1 MRTCSALSLESTCEL
16 CAQPGLC
23 SAAVCSTALTVSGSQ
38 LPSPSLLG
46 SSTAGR
52 GGGSASA
59 ERGRHARDHAVTPNA
74 AGVRAVRGARDTHVP
89 FEPTSHTCTCIMQ
102 NIREL
107 CLRAQ
112 SQTNTHTQH
121 STRGGRARVSAT
133 QAAGWGSTEGWGSTG
148 FHGAKIC
155 NARHPRFGEASSAA
169 LTGRPSAT
177 P

>member
-1 MRTCSALSLESTCEL
+1 MCTAWAVQCSRVQHCADCERLSTTLPFASR
-16 CAQPGLC
+16 
-23 SAAVCSTALTVSGSQ
+23 Q
-38 LPSPSLLG
+38 LHRG
-46 SSTAGR
+46 GR